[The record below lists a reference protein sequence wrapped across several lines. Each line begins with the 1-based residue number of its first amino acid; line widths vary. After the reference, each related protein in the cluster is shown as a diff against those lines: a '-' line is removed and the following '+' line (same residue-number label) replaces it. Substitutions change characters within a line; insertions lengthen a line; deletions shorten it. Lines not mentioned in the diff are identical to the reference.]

1 MLYCGNWRENIFALT
16 WNSVSEI
23 HITKTKIRFPLKKCL
38 ISVHA
43 GYGNFR
49 LLSLLIINFEIPS
62 RKKAKTCFLWNS
74 PPLPPPRC
82 YEFDVKCTS
91 FYKIANILYS
101 EDLSTRD
108 NFLRNGWN
116 DGQTLITKPLYS
128 KHFMVDT
135 SL

>member
-1 MLYCGNWRENIFALT
+1 M
-16 WNSVSEI
+16 EI
-23 HITKTKIRFPLKKCL
+23 SDFCH
-38 ISVHA
+38 
-43 GYGNFR
+43 Y
-49 LLSLLIINFEIPS
+49 LLSISKLRHVKTLKPAFREIV
-62 RKKAKTCFLWNS
+62 
-74 PPLPPPRC
+74 PLPPPRC
-82 YEFDVKCTS
+82 YEFDVKCKS